1 MLQDIDKRKVK
12 LWLLTNAYVNHGKR
26 VVRLLE
32 IENQFE
38 GLTYCD
44 YEANPIHSNPHV
56 EMFKRAMKEAC
67 VEDMKSCYF
76 VGLYCAVS
84 VLIARR
90 YFALVGHYNWIL
102 DLVYPPTS
110 DYEPP
115 LVDPLV
121 FLIPRGGGARGS
133 KLHNAF
139 ALSLS
144 CRHFNRTPP
153 TPLSPNHA
161 WLAVMLVPTTLW
173 SLTATEVLSL
183 IQRDMFTVEDY
194 ANALLD
200 RIESRNSVVKAWQ
213 YFDSDLVLS
222 QARALD
228 QVPHDQR
235 GRLHGVAI
243 AIKDSMDTKEYGS
256 PLYKGNRP
264 NADAS
269 IVEIVRRAGALIVG
283 KTTTTEFT
291 VLNSGPDTTNP
302 HDPNRTPGGS
312 SAGSAAAV
320 ADFQVP
326 LSFGTQTSGSVI
338 RPASYTGT
346 YAMKP
351 TFDTISGGGIKVVS
365 HEFDTIGYFA
375 RSIDDL
381 ELITDVLSVT
391 VEEAIKEIPLKENK
405 VGFVKSPSWPSAGP
419 GTIAAMENAAE
430 ILRNHGVTIVDV
442 EFPDEFNDTTALNRM
457 FEVIFVTDGAVS
469 FYKDYL
475 MDTTKTKLDPDVRA
489 FVEDAPKFSREEIR
503 QALDYFAALRPVF
516 DKIATQYAALIT
528 PSAMDEAPLGLGDMG
543 SPVFNSAAHMPVIHV
558 PAFAGLNGM
567 PVGVSLISR
576 RYGDQYL
583 LSIAKIL
590 SGPLMSEGNWQ
601 QKLVS
606 IKR

>member
-1 MLQDIDKRKVK
+1 MIKRD
-12 LWLLTNAYVNHGKR
+12 LL
-26 VVRLLE
+26 
-32 IENQFE
+32 
-38 GLTYCD
+38 
-44 YEANPIHSNPHV
+44 
-56 EMFKRAMKEAC
+56 
-67 VEDMKSCYF
+67 
-76 VGLYCAVS
+76 
-84 VLIARR
+84 
-90 YFALVGHYNWIL
+90 
-102 DLVYPPTS
+102 
-110 DYEPP
+110 
-115 LVDPLV
+115 
-121 FLIPRGGGARGS
+121 
-133 KLHNAF
+133 
-139 ALSLS
+139 
-144 CRHFNRTPP
+144 
-153 TPLSPNHA
+153 
-161 WLAVMLVPTTLW
+161 
-173 SLTATEVLSL
+173 
-183 IQRDMFTVEDY
+183 TVEDY
-194 ANALLD
+194 ANALLN

-228 QVPHDQR
+228 QIPHDQR

-243 AIKDSMDTKEYGS
+243 AVKDIMDTKDMPTEYGS

-326 LSFGTQTSGSVI
+326 LSFGTQTGGSVI

-351 TFDTISGGGIKVVS
+351 TFDTISGGGIKVAS

-375 RSIDDL
+375 RSMEDL

-391 VEEAIKEIPLKENK
+391 VEEAIKEIPLKEDK
-405 VGFVKSPSWPSAGP
+405 VGFVKSPFWPSAGP

-442 EFPDEFNDTTALNRM
+442 EFPDEFNDATALNRM
-457 FEVIFVTDGAVS
+457 FEVIFVTNGGVS

-489 FVEDAPKFSREEIR
+489 FVEDAPKFSREEVR
-503 QALDYFAALRPVF
+503 QAFDYFAALRPVF
-516 DKIATQYAALIT
+516 DKIATQYSALIT
-528 PSAMDEAPLGLGDMG
+528 PSATDEAPLGLGDMG
-543 SPVFNSAAHMPVIHV
+543 SPVFNSVWTAAHMPVIHV
-558 PAFAGLNGM
+558 PAFAGPNGM

-606 IKR
+606 IEGDLASET